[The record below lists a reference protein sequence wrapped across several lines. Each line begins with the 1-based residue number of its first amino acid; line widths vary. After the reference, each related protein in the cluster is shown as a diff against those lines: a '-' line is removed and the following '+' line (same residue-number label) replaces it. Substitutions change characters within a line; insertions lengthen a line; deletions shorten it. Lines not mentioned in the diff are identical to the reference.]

1 MQRLFGAMKQR
12 FGASGGASEPR
23 RPACAGLW
31 DTPMVT
37 VNGDLTTCCLD
48 ERLENRLGN
57 INETPLATLWNGE
70 TVHRW
75 RIAHAEG
82 RFEDSG
88 PLCTRCNW
96 RSAGAVDEARL
107 QKYLRETGES
117 TPHSWLR
124 SALHAARNPHR
135 KSG

>member
-1 MQRLFGAMKQR
+1 
-12 FGASGGASEPR
+12 
-23 RPACAGLW
+23 
-31 DTPMVT
+31 MVT
-37 VNGDLTTCCLD
+37 VSGDLTTCCLD

-57 INETPLATLWNGE
+57 INETPLATLWSSE
-70 TVHRW
+70 TIHRW

-107 QKYLRETGES
+107 QKYLRETGELS
-117 TPHSWLR
+117 PHSWLR